1 MCAERA
7 GRALRVVRGD
17 PTAEELA
24 ALTAVLS
31 AVLTPSMPNAS
42 AAHSPYSAPGSGW
55 PDRAALIG
63 APLQP
68 GPGAWRRSGLPH

>member
-1 MCAERA
+1 MK
-7 GRALRVVRGD
+7 GD
-17 PTAEELA
+17 PTADELA

-31 AVLTPSMPNAS
+31 ALQTRSLLNATAADPPSQARR
-42 AAHSPYSAPGSGW
+42 SGW

-68 GPGAWRRSGLPH
+68 GPDAWRRSARPR

>member
-1 MCAERA
+1 M
-7 GRALRVVRGD
+7 VRGT

-24 ALTAVLS
+24 ALTVVLS
-31 AVLTPSMPNAS
+31 ALQTRSILNAS
-42 AAHSPYSAPGSGW
+42 ARHPAQPARGGGW

-68 GPGAWRRSGLPH
+68 GPGAWRRSARPR

>member
-1 MCAERA
+1 MPGERA
-7 GRALRVVRGD
+7 RRALRVVRGE

-31 AVLTPSMPNAS
+31 ARQTRSLLNAS
-42 AAHSPYSAPGSGW
+42 TPHPAQPARGAGW
-55 PDRAALIG
+55 PDRAALFG

-68 GPGAWRRSGLPH
+68 GPGAWRRSFGPR

>member
-1 MCAERA
+1 M
-7 GRALRVVRGD
+7 VRGE

-31 AVLTPSMPNAS
+31 ARQTRSLLNAS
-42 AAHSPYSAPGSGW
+42 TPHPAQSARGAGW

-68 GPGAWRRSGLPH
+68 GPGAWRRSFGPR

>member
-1 MCAERA
+1 MSDERA
-7 GRALRVVRGD
+7 GRALRVVRGE

-31 AVLTPSMPNAS
+31 ALQTRNLLNAS
-42 AAHSPYSAPGSGW
+42 ARHPAQPARGGW

-68 GPGAWRRSGLPH
+68 GPGAWRRSFGPR

>member
-1 MCAERA
+1 
-7 GRALRVVRGD
+7 VVRGE

-31 AVLTPSMPNAS
+31 ARQTRSLLNAT
-42 AAHSPYSAPGSGW
+42 ARHPAQPARGAGW

-68 GPGAWRRSGLPH
+68 GPGAWRRSFGPR